1 MISKIRIYSGYLILI
16 ISDIIS
22 LILIFHL
29 SVIFRIK
36 IMPHIFK
43 ELPPFKY
50 NFNQYIWIFPIFLI
64 VFIYEG
70 LYSKRLSLWDEVKF
84 QIKSI
89 FISFIIIL
97 SILFIA
103 KKGAEFSR
111 MLLTTISII
120 LSIIFPLI
128 RSKVKKMIY
137 SLNLMTR
144 RVLIIGSGEKAEKII
159 KAIENEKNLGYKI
172 AGVIDDEG
180 GYVLNYPIHKGIN
193 KIERYINASQ
203 INDVIIAKQESS
215 ISEIEKLINYVQHKV
230 QNTIYIPDISGIAV
244 SGTDI
249 RYFFQEQTIAIEIK
263 NNLSNPVTYITKR
276 IIDYL
281 LSLIIFALIIPL
293 MILISIII
301 KLSDKGPVIYSHKRI
316 GKNANEFN
324 CYKFRTMYIDADKR
338 LKEILEKDP
347 EKKKEWENY
356 WKLKDDPRVTKI
368 GNFLRK
374 TSLDELPQ
382 IFNVLKGEMSL
393 VGPRPVIQKELNEY
407 YRENAEY
414 YFKVPPGIT
423 GLWQVSGRSETSYDY
438 RVSLDAWYVKNWNL
452 WLDIIILIRTIKAVI
467 KQEGAC

>member
-1 MISKIRIYSGYLILI
+1 
-16 ISDIIS
+16 
-22 LILIFHL
+22 
-29 SVIFRIK
+29 
-36 IMPHIFK
+36 
-43 ELPPFKY
+43 
-50 NFNQYIWIFPIFLI
+50 
-64 VFIYEG
+64 
-70 LYSKRLSLWDEVKF
+70 
-84 QIKSI
+84 
-89 FISFIIIL
+89 
-97 SILFIA
+97 
-103 KKGAEFSR
+103 
-111 MLLTTISII
+111 
-120 LSIIFPLI
+120 
-128 RSKVKKMIY
+128 
-137 SLNLMTR
+137 
-144 RVLIIGSGEKAEKII
+144 
-159 KAIENEKNLGYKI
+159 
-172 AGVIDDEG
+172 
-180 GYVLNYPIHKGIN
+180 
-193 KIERYINASQ
+193 
-203 INDVIIAKQESS
+203 
-215 ISEIEKLINYVQHKV
+215 
-230 QNTIYIPDISGIAV
+230 
-244 SGTDI
+244 
-249 RYFFQEQTIAIEIK
+249 
-263 NNLSNPVTYITKR
+263 
-276 IIDYL
+276 
-281 LSLIIFALIIPL
+281 

-316 GKNANEFN
+316 GKNDNEFN